1 MDLSLGSVE
10 IPFEEV
16 VKILLNHS
24 QTQESWSLII
34 LKLRLPRAITALSVG
49 MALSLSGLQMQTFF
63 RNPLAGPFVLGIS
76 SGASLGVAFWVL
88 AGISIGFLA
97 DWELVL
103 AATFGAAILMSTVM
117 LVSLRIKNS
126 MALLIVG
133 LMFGSATGAIVSIL
147 QFFSQADKIQ
157 LFLIWTFGSLAGVTW
172 SQMSIFIPLIFLG
185 IAGVFF
191 VQKSLDALLLGEEY
205 ASSMGVNI
213 KRLRFIIIIT
223 TSLLA
228 GVVTAFCGPIG
239 FIGIAVPHLARSLFN
254 TARHGILIPA
264 SCLIGANLMLLC
276 DIISQLPS
284 SDKLLPINAVTA
296 LLGAPIVIW
305 VILRKQ
311 QSVST

>member
-1 MDLSLGSVE
+1 LSLGSVQ
-10 IPFEEV
+10 IPFEDV
-16 VKILLNHS
+16 LKILFDS
-24 QTQESWSLII
+24 ADIKQSWTLIV
-34 LKLRLPRAITALSVG
+34 LKLRLPRAITAIAVG

-63 RNPLAGPFVLGIS
+63 HNPLAGPFVLGIS

-103 AATFGAAILMSTVM
+103 AATLGAGVLMSVVM
-117 LVSLRIKNS
+117 LASLRIKNS

-133 LMFGSATGAIVSIL
+133 LMFGSATGAIVGIL

-172 SQMSIFIPLIFLG
+172 TQMPIFLPLIILG
-185 IAGVFF
+185 ILGVFF
-191 VQKSLDALLLGEEY
+191 IQKNLDALLLGEEY
-205 ASSMGVNI
+205 AASMGVNI
-213 KRLRFIIIIT
+213 KKLRFIIIIT

-239 FIGIAVPHLARSLFN
+239 FIGIAVPHLSRVILN
-254 TARHGILIPA
+254 TASHRLLIPA
-264 SCLIGANLMLLC
+264 SCLIGANLMLIC

-284 SDKLLPINAVTA
+284 SDKILPINAVTA

-311 QSVST
+311 KIFI